1 MNISN
6 NILRQCLKDVYFI
19 NGTAYAGKSTMCKLL
34 AEKHNMI
41 LCGEN
46 YNIDEFLAMAD
57 RRYQPHLCY
66 QRTDW
71 QAFLNRSPEEYADW
85 IFGSAREMAE
95 FEVAHLLRLSSQR
108 RPIIVDTNI
117 PIDLLKEIAGY
128 HQVAMMLSPQAMS
141 LDRFF
146 ERDDPEKQFLLEQI
160 QKADDP
166 AKTMANVRACLA
178 RVNSPEQY
186 DEFLHSGF
194 FVLVR
199 EEGEKDTKAE
209 MLSALESHFQL
220 V

>member
-6 NILRQCLKDVYFI
+6 NVLKQYLKDVYFI
-19 NGTAYAGKSTMCKLL
+19 NGTAYAGKSTMCRML

-46 YNIDEFLAMAD
+46 YNCDEFLAMAD
-57 RRYQPHLCY
+57 RRMQPHMCY

-95 FEVAHLLRLSSQR
+95 FEVAHLLQLSGQG
-108 RPIIVDTNI
+108 PIIVDTNI

-128 HQVAMMLSPQAMS
+128 HQVALMLSPQSMS
-141 LDRFF
+141 VERFF
-146 ERDDPEKQFLLEQI
+146 DRDDPEKQFLLEQI
-160 QKADDP
+160 QKAEDP
-166 AKTMANVRACLA
+166 ERTMANFRACLE
-178 RVNSPEQY
+178 RINSHEVY
-186 DEFLHSGF
+186 EEFLHSGF

-199 EEGEKDTKAE
+199 EEAEKDTKAE
-209 MLSALESHFQL
+209 MLAALEAHFQL